1 MPPVTTPPGTPSVRA
16 LLLGVIPFVAICF
29 SVSLWD
35 RVEPR
40 ILGIPFNLTWLVC
53 WIVLTT
59 GCLTVAYR
67 IDVARDKKSRGQS

>member
-1 MPPVTTPPGTPSVRA
+1 M
-16 LLLGVIPFVAICF
+16 IPFLAICF

-40 ILGIPFNLTWLVC
+40 LLGVPFNLAWLVG

-59 GCLTVAYR
+59 GCLALAYR
-67 IDVARDKKSRGQS
+67 IDGARGQKSRDNS